1 MRTPGQRKEIY
12 NIVKARLEKGM
23 SGRSARANINY
34 DGKVFDLDFK
44 TWKTYAA
51 EFDGSLPEEGATSHP
66 GPDREQT
73 STPMVSAIPFI
84 TAPALPRHAGRKP
97 GVHKMRFLVIA
108 VGQPPR
114 TVKGRGRA
122 EGQDLCGAGHRLHH
136 RGARTRRESPQG
148 MKRQEGAKVL
158 RTLASLPVIA
168 DLQIDQY
175 YFQCGYGRLIS
186 DAIV

>member
-51 EFDGSLPEEGATSHP
+51 EFDSSLPEEGATSHP

-97 GVHKMRFLVIA
+97 G
-108 VGQPPR
+108 
-114 TVKGRGRA
+114 
-122 EGQDLCGAGHRLHH
+122 LH
-136 RGARTRRESPQG
+136 
-148 MKRQEGAKVL
+148 
-158 RTLASLPVIA
+158 
-168 DLQIDQY
+168 
-175 YFQCGYGRLIS
+175 
-186 DAIV
+186 